1 MNHWKQRKI
10 EPMKLDGVSISS
22 IILEERE
29 ESERRMLAVHRGKY
43 GDVVLYAWYR
53 NISFGYQ

>member
-29 ESERRMLAVHRGKY
+29 ESERRMLAAHQQDLIKMLSSRQ
-43 GDVVLYAWYR
+43 D
-53 NISFGYQ
+53 

>member
-10 EPMKLDGVSISS
+10 EPMKLDGVSVSS

-29 ESERRMLAVHRGKY
+29 ESDRRLLAAHQQP
-43 GDVVLYAWYR
+43 DR
-53 NISFGYQ
+53 NAAAEQAGLRIVQV

>member
-29 ESERRMLAVHRGKY
+29 ESERRMLAAHQQDLIKMLSPSRQ
-43 GDVVLYAWYR
+43 D
-53 NISFGYQ
+53 

>member
-1 MNHWKQRKI
+1 MNHWQQRKV

-29 ESERRMLAVHRGKY
+29 ESERRMLAAHQQ
-43 GDVVLYAWYR
+43 
-53 NISFGYQ
+53 YQIIILSPSRQY